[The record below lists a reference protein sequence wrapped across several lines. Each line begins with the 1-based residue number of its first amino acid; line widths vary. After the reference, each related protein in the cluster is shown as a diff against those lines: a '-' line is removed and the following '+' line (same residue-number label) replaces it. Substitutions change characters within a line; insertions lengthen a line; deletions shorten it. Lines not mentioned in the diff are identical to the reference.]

1 MALEKLE
8 IETYKLERGEYYVSN
23 SVIGED
29 LESYHRIF
37 LLSKKADT
45 DRIQKRIEL
54 QFASDRYLKNYI
66 SQGVGYAS
74 ASENRILIR
83 YRLSEF
89 EPTYDI
95 LRSEKPLFFE
105 YDQFPGG
112 PSPTSMRVHTA
123 RITTSN
129 EETGEGPTDLTR
141 P

>member
-29 LESYHRIF
+29 LESWHRIF
-37 LLSKKADT
+37 LLSKADT
-45 DRIQKRIEL
+45 DGIQKRIEL
-54 QFASDRYLKNYI
+54 QFTSDRYLANYI

-95 LRSEKPLFFE
+95 LRSEKPVFFE
-105 YDQFPGG
+105 YDQLPAN
-112 PSPTSMRVHTA
+112 PSSIRIRVNTA
-123 RITTSN
+123 RITTN
-129 EETGEGPTDLTR
+129 REETGEGPTDLTR